1 MEVADQPAQGIELY
15 IPHEP
20 AVREEAVSTKVL
32 VLCDASPKAYPNDV
46 SLNDC
51 LYLGPM
57 LQNN

>member
-15 IPHEP
+15 IPHQP
-20 AVREEAVSTKVL
+20 VVREEAVSTN

-51 LYLGPM
+51 LYLGHM